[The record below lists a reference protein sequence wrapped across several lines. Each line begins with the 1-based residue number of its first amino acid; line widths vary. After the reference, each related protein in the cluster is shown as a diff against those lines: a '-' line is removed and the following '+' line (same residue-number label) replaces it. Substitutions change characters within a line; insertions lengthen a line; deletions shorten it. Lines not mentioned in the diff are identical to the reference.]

1 MKHFNTIACALTLL
15 AAGVLSACGESDQTK
30 APAAAPAAA
39 AASAAVAASTIN
51 AADAKQAQSLAAG
64 ATLGVTVAD
73 YQKNFDRIMKLS
85 KSPYR
90 ANFKPKAQDARSD
103 GYEAVL
109 NDNLTI
115 MITVDKQSQKI
126 VNVLMHGASDGT
138 EQTDAD
144 ILVVGLG
151 ALASALPGGT
161 LDQVGPDFTRLVKA
175 FQPGDDTPVSR
186 TLNGV
191 KFSHTRSHDAGVFF
205 AAQPA

>member
-1 MKHFNTIACALTLL
+1 MKHFNTFACTLTLL
-15 AAGVLSACGESDQTK
+15 AAGVLSACGESDHPSTS
-30 APAAAPAAA
+30 ATSPA
-39 AASAAVAASTIN
+39 AASAPVAASTIN
-51 AADAKQAQSLAAG
+51 AADAKPAQPLASG
-64 ATLGVTVAD
+64 ATLDVTVAD

-85 KSPYR
+85 KAPYK
-90 ANFKPKAQDARSD
+90 ASFKLKAQDAHSD

-115 MITVDKQSQKI
+115 TITVDKQSQKI
-126 VNVLMHGASDGT
+126 VNVLMHGTSDGT
-138 EQTDAD
+138 DKTDAD

-151 ALASALPGGT
+151 ALTSALPDGK
-161 LDQVGPDFTRLVKA
+161 LDQVGPDFTRLVKE
-175 FQPGDDTPVSR
+175 FKPGDDTPVSR